1 MEEELGSETRVW
13 SRSRVQKLSPG
24 SQVSGAA
31 EAAKLRRAGPGRLS
45 EAERRPGGA
54 DAALSCLQPWRGR
67 GCCGRGR
74 PGQGG
79 RRRPP
84 RALGWAAG
92 KRRVGRCVLEAHARG
107 TGDQLAER
115 GFPSA
120 GALSLHQAALRG
132 PLGGPERTAVLAW
145 VGVSSLPPDQKSQE
159 AGLPEALRTPGLL
172 QWSAGLRLDVR
183 KQEVLGWQS
192 GLETSFRGV
201 GARGERLECAESWRK
216 WGGPGLTPGSWGL
229 CSPVKREGPA
239 EPGAS

>member
-1 MEEELGSETRVW
+1 MRQ
-13 SRSRVQKLSPG
+13 R
-24 SQVSGAA
+24 
-31 EAAKLRRAGPGRLS
+31 EAR
-45 EAERRPGGA
+45 GA
-54 DAALSCLQPWRGR
+54 DAALSCLQPRRGR

-84 RALGWAAG
+84 RAPGWAAG
-92 KRRVGRCVLEAHARG
+92 KRRVRRWVLEAHARG

-120 GALSLHQAALRG
+120 QALSLHQAALRG
-132 PLGGPERTAVLAW
+132 PLGGPKRTAVLAW
-145 VGVSSLPPDQKSQE
+145 VGVSSLPPDQKSQD
-159 AGLPEALRTPGLL
+159 AGLPEALRTPGLER
-172 QWSAGLRLDVR
+172 WSAGLRLAVR
-183 KQEVLGWQS
+183 RQEVLGWQS

-201 GARGERLECAESWRK
+201 GARGERLECAESWRE
-216 WGGPGLTPGSWGL
+216 WGGPGPTPASWGL